1 MQVVHKLIVWL
12 LLALFAATAGA
23 QVQQARGKASVTYQG
38 RAATADDKARANLAA
53 QLKAVEFYYAEAGQ
67 SEAENFD
74 AVREKIVANPDRFIL
89 ESTVLAEEDSPDKKQ
104 YTVSVRVSLN
114 VANLR
119 NAVKANS
126 AVVKGGPAAR
136 SPLAFIFVSRM
147 VDSTKSFDDRVYK
160 RADATAEVK
169 GNVAT
174 TEKGTEGESIRRG
187 QISTNASTSASV
199 NANASSSRTLET
211 GGSTTRRSA
220 ESTWRLLPSA
230 NLAQVFTSTF
240 ARAGFKVSEAALVEP
255 YTGGHFKVAAVEND
269 YKSGMDLKSS
279 TLQSMVAG
287 MRTAQIPYVALG
299 TLDVG
304 MADKDPS
311 TGLMRVSV
319 TVNGKI
325 LDISQTIPDTIAS
338 VGPVQYAGTGPTE
351 DEARTNAL
359 KLAANNA
366 ARELTSQ
373 VTNIGVR

>member
-1 MQVVHKLIVWL
+1 MQVAQKFVLWL
-12 LLALFAATAGA
+12 TLALFSAAAGA

-38 RAATADDKARANLAA
+38 KTATADDKARANMAA

-74 AVREKIVANPDRFIL
+74 AVREKILANPDRYIL
-89 ESTVLAEEDSPDKKQ
+89 ESTVLAEEDSGDKKQ

-119 NAVKANS
+119 NAVKASS

-136 SPLAFIFVSRM
+136 SPLVFIFVSRM
-147 VDSTKSFDDRVYK
+147 VDSTKAFDDRVYK
-160 RADATAEVK
+160 RVDENANVKSSAATS
-169 GNVAT
+169 
-174 TEKGTEGESIRRG
+174 EKGTEGESIKKG
-187 QISTNASTSASV
+187 QISTNASTASAGSASV
-199 NANASSSRTLET
+199 QAGRSIET
-211 GGSTTRRSA
+211 GGSITRRSA

-255 YTGGHFKVAAVEND
+255 YTGGQFKVAAVEND
-269 YKSGMDLKSS
+269 YKSGMDLKSA
-279 TLQSMVAG
+279 TLQSMVVG
-287 MRTAQIPYVALG
+287 MRTAQIPYIALG

-304 MADKDPS
+304 MADKDPN
-311 TGLMRVSV
+311 TGLVRVSV

-325 LDISQTIPDTIAS
+325 LDISQAIPDTIAS
-338 VGPVQYAGTGPTE
+338 VGPVQYAGMGPTE
-351 DEARTNAL
+351 EEARINAL

-373 VTNIGVR
+373 ITNIGVR